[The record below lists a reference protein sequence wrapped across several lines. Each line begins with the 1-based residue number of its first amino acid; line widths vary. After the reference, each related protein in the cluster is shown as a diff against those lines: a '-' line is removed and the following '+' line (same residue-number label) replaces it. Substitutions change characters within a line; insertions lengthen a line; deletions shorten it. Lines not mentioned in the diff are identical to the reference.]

1 MKEETNNSNIRLAL
15 NCVGGPVAARMAGL
29 LGQVLRGSH
38 LITNLLHRISNDAH
52 LVSYGA
58 MSKQP
63 LSLPTSLFI
72 FKNLICHGYW
82 QSRWY
87 QTATAHQVHE
97 QMQELISL
105 AIDGKV

>member
-1 MKEETNNSNIRLAL
+1 M
-15 NCVGGPVAARMAGL
+15 ARL
-29 LGQVLRGSH
+29 LGDNS
-38 LITNLLHRISNDAH
+38 H

-72 FKNLICHGYW
+72 FKNLKAHGFW

-87 QTATAHQVHE
+87 KDKSQSEREGLMHR
-97 QMQELISL
+97 L
-105 AIDGKV
+105 AQLMLDNKVIR